1 MGLRNALF
9 ISALNGDG
17 LHSVWETLKGY
28 ISEEMGK
35 EYTDRLKKR
44 RKRVRAFRREYETV
58 TKEFLKEFKD
68 KPKQGEAEDEKVD
81 SKGSGLEAEFQKF
94 MKNDPHVQ
102 RMKRKGKYIDQEYF
116 LEKFDEINKDKVRRD

>member
-17 LHSVWETLKGY
+17 LHSVWETLNGY
-28 ISEEMGK
+28 ISEDMGK
-35 EYTDRLKKR
+35 EYKDKLKKR
-44 RKRVRAFRREYETV
+44 RKRVKAFRREYETV

-68 KPKQGEAEDEKVD
+68 KPQQEGAEEENAD
-81 SKGSGLEAEFQKF
+81 SKGSGLEAEFKKF

-102 RMKRKGKYIDQEYF
+102 RMNRKGKFIDQEYF
-116 LEKFDEINKDKVRRD
+116 LEKFDEINKDKVRPD